1 MNTKSL
7 QEHIKKVL
15 REEDFIPLEDLN
27 TVIKDYEGGFDVFI
41 MNGDKKIGEISFVK
55 ENLPDLYTIV
65 DATIDDE
72 YKGNRIYPKTI
83 INLFKERPNIIINSV
98 FRSPEAEKA
107 WRYILSNLPSNIGK
121 SVKYYKEEDTTLY
134 QLKLR
139 NIQEHIKK
147 VLREETDTSFFKGFD
162 VSKFKNQDPP
172 DNESEETK
180 KEIKYLRSIKLNNK
194 FFKDKDDI
202 LENFTDF
209 LDEKEVKYDKE
220 LLKKLINNSKD
231 IILILKDH
239 YKRPRPFKLD
249 KTFKDP
255 ALKSTTGYSYP
266 SGHSTQSNLVS
277 MVLGKM
283 YPKYKKDFINIAE
296 DIMYSR
302 QMAKAHYPSDIK
314 FGKKLATALFNYLVN
329 NNLIKGNINENND
342 KLTGRRLLYIAD
354 EYLEDNLDP
363 KYVCNYWTKDEAT
376 IYVNEAI
383 GEITRYITDKIFDV
397 RNYGL
402 DNSDEWGRIFDL
414 TYGLLLELNYDRK
427 VRDFFYESLDNCEQ
441 HLLH

>member
-1 MNTKSL
+1 MKGIDTYHNMK
-7 QEHIKKVL
+7 
-15 REEDFIPLEDLN
+15 DL
-27 TVIKDYEGGFDVFI
+27 IRLI
-41 MNGDKKIGEISFVK
+41 
-55 ENLPDLYTIV
+55 
-65 DATIDDE
+65 
-72 YKGNRIYPKTI
+72 
-83 INLFKERPNIIINSV
+83 
-98 FRSPEAEKA
+98 
-107 WRYILSNLPSNIGK
+107 
-121 SVKYYKEEDTTLY
+121 
-134 QLKLR
+134 
-139 NIQEHIKK
+139 
-147 VLREETDTSFFKGFD
+147 LREETETNMFKRFD

-209 LDEKEVKYDKE
+209 LDEKEIKYDKK

-231 IILILKDH
+231 IILLLKDH

-283 YPKYKKDFINIAE
+283 YPKYKKDFIKIAE

-329 NNLIKGNINENND
+329 NNLIKENINEND
-342 KLTGRRLLYIAD
+342 DRLTGRRLLYIAD
-354 EYLEDNLDP
+354 EYLEDNLNP
-363 KYVCNYWTKDEAT
+363 KDVCDYWVTDEVNL
-376 IYVNEAI
+376 YVNETI
-383 GEITRYITDKIFDV
+383 GEITRYITNKIFNV

-402 DNSDEWGRIFDL
+402 DNSDEWGRIFDI

-427 VRDFFYESLDNCEQ
+427 VRDFFYESLDNCE
-441 HLLH
+441 

>member
-1 MNTKSL
+1 L
-7 QEHIKKVL
+7 
-15 REEDFIPLEDLN
+15 
-27 TVIKDYEGGFDVFI
+27 
-41 MNGDKKIGEISFVK
+41 
-55 ENLPDLYTIV
+55 
-65 DATIDDE
+65 DE
-72 YKGNRIYPKTI
+72 
-83 INLFKERPNIIINSV
+83 
-98 FRSPEAEKA
+98 
-107 WRYILSNLPSNIGK
+107 
-121 SVKYYKEEDTTLY
+121 
-134 QLKLR
+134 
-139 NIQEHIKK
+139 
-147 VLREETDTSFFKGFD
+147 
-162 VSKFKNQDPP
+162 
-172 DNESEETK
+172 
-180 KEIKYLRSIKLNNK
+180 KEIKY
-194 FFKDKDDI
+194 DK
-202 LENFTDF
+202 
-209 LDEKEVKYDKE
+209 K

-231 IILILKDH
+231 IILLLKDH

-283 YPKYKKDFINIAE
+283 YPKYKKDFIKIAE

-354 EYLEDNLDP
+354 EYLEDNLNP
-363 KYVCNYWTKDEAT
+363 KDVCDHWSTDEAT
-376 IYVNEAI
+376 LYVNETI

-402 DNSDEWGRIFDL
+402 DNSDEWGEIYDV
-414 TYGLLLELNYDRK
+414 TYGLLLELNYHRK
-427 VRDFFYESLDNCEQ
+427 VRDFFYESLDNCE
-441 HLLH
+441 

>member
-1 MNTKSL
+1 MNL
-7 QEHIKKVL
+7 QENI
-15 REEDFIPLEDLN
+15 R
-27 TVIKDYEGGFDVFI
+27 
-41 MNGDKKIGEISFVK
+41 
-55 ENLPDLYTIV
+55 
-65 DATIDDE
+65 
-72 YKGNRIYPKTI
+72 RI
-83 INLFKERPNIIINSV
+83 
-98 FRSPEAEKA
+98 
-107 WRYILSNLPSNIGK
+107 
-121 SVKYYKEEDTTLY
+121 
-134 QLKLR
+134 
-139 NIQEHIKK
+139 
-147 VLREETDTSFFKGFD
+147 LREETDTSFFKGFD

-194 FFKDKDDI
+194 FFKEKDDI

-283 YPKYKKDFINIAE
+283 YPKYKKDFIKIAE

-354 EYLEDNLDP
+354 YYINNLNPRD
-363 KYVCNYWTKDEAT
+363 VCMYWSNEEVKGYT
-376 IYVNEAI
+376 NEAM
-383 GEITRYITDKIFDV
+383 GEIVRFMTDKIFDIK
-397 RNYGL
+397 NYENNVMF
-402 DNSDEWGRIFDL
+402 NSDKWNEVYNI
-414 TYGLLLELNYDRK
+414 TYDLLLELNYDNK
-427 VRDFFYESLDNCEQ
+427 IRDFFYESLDNCEEWI
-441 HLLH
+441 LH